1 MASTIRFLRH
11 YLRPR
16 PGTIEVEQ
24 ASYQRDGEVLAATLY
39 RPAGRG
45 GRLPG
50 WVLLHGLTYQ
60 GRRHPSL
67 DRFARAVAA
76 SGTVALVPDI
86 PEWRRLQVTPAVS
99 LPTIQAAA
107 LTLAARDDVEP
118 GRTGVFGFSF
128 GATQALAA
136 AVDPR
141 LEDQLRA
148 VVAWGGYCDVHALFR
163 FGITGEHELD
173 GQLYQ
178 SAPDP
183 YGRWIMA
190 ANYLTAIPAHSE
202 DHALAH
208 ALQQL
213 AFESGRRGT
222 PAGSPVYDPLKAH
235 LREALPQA
243 SRPLYDLIAPRS
255 DAAPPD
261 PEVAHA
267 HARELADAALRT
279 DPLLDPG
286 PFLPRVRVRTL
297 LAHGRDDR
305 LVPFTEGLRLGR
317 ALNHDLCQGCT
328 ITSLFAHSGGT
339 QSTLGAWGLSRE
351 AARFVGLLRRIL
363 DLI

>member
-1 MASTIRFLRH
+1 MA
-11 YLRPR
+11 
-16 PGTIEVEQ
+16 
-24 ASYQRDGEVLAATLY
+24 YQRDGETLDATVY
-39 RPAGRG
+39 APANRS

-50 WVLLHGLTYQ
+50 WVLLHGLTYR
-60 GRRHPSL
+60 GRRHASL
-67 DRFARAVAA
+67 DRFARAMAA
-76 SGTVALVPDI
+76 SGTVALVPDV
-86 PEWRRLQVTPAVS
+86 PEWRRLQVAPAVS

-107 LTLAARDDVEP
+107 LTLAARDEVEP

-141 LEDQLRA
+141 LADQLRA

-173 GQLYQ
+173 GQHYR

-190 ANYLTAIPAHSE
+190 ANYLTSIPGRE
-202 DHALAH
+202 EEHALAQ
-208 ALQQL
+208 ALRQL
-213 AFESGRRGT
+213 ALESGQRGA
-222 PAGSPVYDPLKAH
+222 PAASPVYDPLKAK
-235 LREALPQA
+235 LRETVPAA
-243 SRPLYDLIAPRS
+243 SRSSYDLIAPLS

-261 PEVAHA
+261 PEIARAHA
-267 HARELADAALRT
+267 HELADAALRC

-286 PFLPRVRVRTL
+286 PFLPRVRVHTL

-305 LVPFTEGLRLGR
+305 LVPFTEGLRLDR
-317 ALNHDLCQGCT
+317 ALSQDHCQGCT

-351 AARFVGLLRRIL
+351 TARFVGLLRRIL